1 MYIYIF
7 LSRDVGSMSKT
18 ESVIPPYTFHFR
30 ETTRCKA
37 LPRDLKS
44 AYASALGCS
53 EPCMAGHLCLKSL
66 VGPIGQPSSTIIC
79 RQRILCLF
87 SIFPGAAVS
96 RMQSFRGCICAY
108 MYTVMLVVR
117 FHVVF
122 VYPPSFLTHHVLLIL
137 GPPDVRQLYMIAF
150 DALCIFRSYVLLSLV
165 RYKYISPLLILGSIL
180 FCCEE
185 SGNLDIH

>member
-79 RQRILCLF
+79 RQRILCSF

-108 MYTVMLVVR
+108 TCSDARSTV
-117 FHVVF
+117 
-122 VYPPSFLTHHVLLIL
+122 SCC
-137 GPPDVRQLYMIAF
+137 
-150 DALCIFRSYVLLSLV
+150 LCISSVISHTSCFTNTWAA
-165 RYKYISPLLILGSIL
+165 RYKAIVHDSI
-180 FCCEE
+180 
-185 SGNLDIH
+185 